1 MSLEK
6 KIQSMLAE
14 RATLPISN
22 MDNGDKKP
30 IPAGSSQNAEYS
42 ELSKD
47 IKGDEAAA
55 PVAPAEAQANLGLKG
70 DPTKVTTQAQRDALE
85 SFTTEDL
92 DMVLEYVQ
100 DLEEKLAVF
109 SRDSNG
115 DMKRQMDSNKDT
127 DIGKARRSEAAG
139 KIKARRAEVRKA
151 GTNGPGRHSLGNS
164 SDFSVETKYKS
175 PKLESADIEKL
186 FVGVELQEGFIEKAT
201 GLFEAVVVA
210 RVNEELDTAV
220 ASLKEQT
227 EVELKVTKAKLA
239 EDVDAYL
246 SYVVESWMKDNQLS
260 VDAGLRTEVAESF
273 IAGLKDLFTENFIEV
288 PEDKVQVV
296 EALSTDLESTKSR
309 LNEEI
314 EKSIALSDKIVKLE
328 KSAVIAEASK
338 SLTVT
343 DAERLSRLVEGVEF
357 DNQEVF
363 AEKVALIKEAHF
375 KAQPKKSAETI
386 LAEQAGQ
393 GNETKE
399 VSAQVSRYVSA
410 LNRNSKF

>member
-6 KIQSMLAE
+6 KIQSLLNE

-47 IKGDEAAA
+47 IKGDEAAT

-85 SFTTEDL
+85 
-92 DMVLEYVQ
+92 
-100 DLEEKLAVF
+100 
-109 SRDSNG
+109 G
-115 DMKRQMDSNKDT
+115 T
-127 DIGKARRSEAAG
+127 DISALFAG
-139 KIKARRAEVRKA
+139 M
-151 GTNGPGRHSLGNS
+151 
-164 SDFSVETKYKS
+164 
-175 PKLESADIEKL
+175 
-186 FVGVELQEGFIEKAT
+186 ELAEGFAEKAT
-201 GLFEAVVVA
+201 GLFEAAVVA
-210 RVNEELDTAV
+210 RVN
-220 ASLKEQT
+220 T
-227 EVELKVTKAKLA
+227 EVDKAVTALTEQAQAELKVTKSKLE
-239 EDVDAYL
+239 EDVNAYL

-260 VDAGLRTEVAESF
+260 VDAGLRTEIAESF
-273 IAGLKDLFTENFIEV
+273 IAGLKDLFVENYIEV

-296 EALSTDLESTKSR
+296 ESLSSEVEATKSR

-328 KSAVIAEASK
+328 KAAVLEQAAK
-338 SLTVT
+338 GLAVT

-357 DNQEVF
+357 DNQEAF
-363 AEKVALIKEAHF
+363 AEKVAVIKEAHF
-375 KAQPKKSAETI
+375 KVQPKKSAETL

-399 VSAQVSRYVSA
+399 VSAQVSRYVTA

>member
-6 KIQSMLAE
+6 KIQSLLE

-22 MDNGDKKP
+22 MDNGDKAP
-30 IPAGSSQNAEYS
+30 IPAGSSQTAEYS

-70 DPTKVTTQAQRDALE
+70 DPTKVQTQAQKDANE
-85 SFTTEDL
+85 SVDL
-92 DMVLEYVQ
+92 SALFAGVEG
-100 DLEEKLAVF
+100 LEE
-109 SRDSNG
+109 G
-115 DMKRQMDSNKDT
+115 
-127 DIGKARRSEAAG
+127 
-139 KIKARRAEVRKA
+139 
-151 GTNGPGRHSLGNS
+151 
-164 SDFSVETKYKS
+164 
-175 PKLESADIEKL
+175 
-186 FVGVELQEGFIEKAT
+186 FVEKAT

-210 RVNEELDTAV
+210 RVNGEVEKAV
-220 ASLKEQT
+220 AALAEQA
-227 EVELKVTKAKLA
+227 EAELKVTKSKLE
-239 EDVDAYL
+239 EDVNAYL

-260 VDAGLRTEVAESF
+260 VDAGLRTEIAESF
-273 IAGLKDLFTENFIEV
+273 MVGLKDLFVENFIEV

-296 EALSTDLESTKSR
+296 ESLSQEVESTKSR

-328 KSAVIAEASK
+328 KAAVLEQAAK
-338 SLTVT
+338 GLAVT

-357 DNQEVF
+357 DNQEAF
-363 AEKVALIKEAHF
+363 AEKVAVIKEAHF
-375 KAQPKKSAETI
+375 KAQPKKSAETL